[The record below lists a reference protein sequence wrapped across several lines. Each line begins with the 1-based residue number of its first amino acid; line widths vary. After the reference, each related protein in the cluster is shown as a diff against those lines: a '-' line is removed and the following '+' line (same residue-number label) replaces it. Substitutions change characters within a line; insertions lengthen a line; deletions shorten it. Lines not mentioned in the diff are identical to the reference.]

1 MLGAF
6 REGGTGGGQK
16 RGNGLTCPICG
27 RESPPDTESGYD
39 APDVCPDC
47 AALGWTYDAH
57 GVLINEQEE
66 DVSEFD
72 QLRR

>member
-1 MLGAF
+1 MI
-6 REGGTGGGQK
+6 
-16 RGNGLTCPICG
+16 CPVCQ
-27 RESPPDTESGYD
+27 RYAPPDDNTGYD
-39 APDVCPDC
+39 VPDVCPDC

-72 QLRR
+72 QVRR